1 MEKNSP
7 IGFLR
12 SHDFFKGF
20 VVAVLAGVLQFIYE
34 VIQHK
39 GLSFTSEDLM
49 AIANIAVGSG
59 VAYLIKNLLT
69 DENGKVGGIK

>member
-1 MEKNSP
+1 
-7 IGFLR
+7 
-12 SHDFFKGF
+12 
-20 VVAVLAGVLQFIYE
+20 
-34 VIQHK
+34 
-39 GLSFTSEDLM
+39 M